1 MVRVK
6 GAIPKGKKLPI
17 TVQVGLPRTH
27 PMNHITMGRNGVSRV
42 LLEVVDDDNIKTA
55 AQAQALATA
64 KVNALALQ
72 AVDVKFDTLVA
83 PHLEPLDLYTLK
95 TDDFSLLAR
104 VTQMTIPLRS
114 PVSNIGY
121 LSRRVANK
129 GRIRR

>member
-1 MVRVK
+1 
-6 GAIPKGKKLPI
+6 
-17 TVQVGLPRTH
+17 
-27 PMNHITMGRNGVSRV
+27 
-42 LLEVVDDDNIKTA
+42 
-55 AQAQALATA
+55 
-64 KVNALALQ
+64 LQ

-121 LSRRVANK
+121 LSRRTANK
-129 GRIRR
+129 GRIRG